1 MSLVINIFGDFKCD
15 SVSSLEVGSPL
26 KEILAQGDINVLN
39 FEAPVKVEGSSLTPK
54 CGPSLFQDPE
64 APVFLEKLGFDFVSL
79 ANNHMGDFGQK
90 ALIRTVGA
98 FSCSGGAGNWDD
110 AYKVKTIKVGDRT
123 VGFLCLSHHEFGV
136 LYERSLSPEA
146 VGVAWMLH
154 PCVDELISKAHSVC
168 DFLIVLPHAG
178 VEGSD
183 QPLPQIRSLY
193 RHWVEMGADAVVAS
207 HPHIVQP
214 WEEWKGKP
222 IFYSMGN
229 FCFDLPGSADWP
241 FWGNGLI
248 ATLSLG
254 DDMSVKVSVCHS
266 FYDPD
271 SGALT
276 AGNVDQKALDRFH
289 RIMDEF
295 SDESR
300 YLENVRATAASFE
313 KSFEKSVFMAG
324 YRKMNLKNSLKGIA
338 RWILGRKVGTD
349 FNPLLDDLSCE
360 SHRWAAEILLKE
372 KVSG

>member
-79 ANNHMGDFGQK
+79 ANNHMGDF
-90 ALIRTVGA
+90 
-98 FSCSGGAGNWDD
+98 
-110 AYKVKTIKVGDRT
+110 
-123 VGFLCLSHHEFGV
+123 
-136 LYERSLSPEA
+136 
-146 VGVAWMLH
+146 
-154 PCVDELISKAHSVC
+154 
-168 DFLIVLPHAG
+168 
-178 VEGSD
+178 
-183 QPLPQIRSLY
+183 
-193 RHWVEMGADAVVAS
+193 
-207 HPHIVQP
+207 
-214 WEEWKGKP
+214 
-222 IFYSMGN
+222 
-229 FCFDLPGSADWP
+229 CFDLPGSADWP

-248 ATLSLG
+248 ASLSVG

-271 SGALT
+271 SGVLT
-276 AGNVDQKALDRFH
+276 AGNVDQNALDRVR
-289 RIMDEF
+289 RIMDVF

-313 KSFEKSVFMAG
+313 KSFERSVFMAG
-324 YRKMNLKNSLKGIA
+324 YGKMNLRNSLKGIA

-349 FNPLLDDLSCE
+349 FNPLLDVLPVSPIAGPLRSC
-360 SHRWAAEILLKE
+360 
-372 KVSG
+372 